1 MLYKII
7 LCAPTILCLF
17 HCCEFMST
25 RKRRVVDFSFEC
37 QFQSIHVEINL
48 SWINE
53 WRNFPKHLLYEF
65 LVLPFKK
72 LNFFIFF
79 TRSDARCYEEYLSF
93 ISIWNQKFARK
104 LSNLTSKELVL
115 GLFTKI
121 RVLFSSLHNV
131 FNSILLKTTIN
142 ASEDSTYSLATTT
155 KIAKQCQL
163 EVMKWTNTLKTQF
176 HSNPRLLKR

>member
-53 WRNFPKHLLYEF
+53 WQNFPKHLLYEF

-79 TRSDARCYEEYLSF
+79 TRSDARCNEEYLSF
-93 ISIWNQKFARK
+93 ISIVKEIKSSYGNFQISSQKSSCLVCLRRSECFF
-104 LSNLTSKELVL
+104 LPYTMFLTLFCSKPL
-115 GLFTKI
+115 
-121 RVLFSSLHNV
+121 
-131 FNSILLKTTIN
+131 
-142 ASEDSTYSLATTT
+142 
-155 KIAKQCQL
+155 
-163 EVMKWTNTLKTQF
+163 
-176 HSNPRLLKR
+176 